1 MERRERRVYEQKV
14 RLSEEELDAVRTVRR
29 EHNLESDAHALRW
42 CVQRVRDLS
51 RGAARKRRQREQR
64 QPGPA
69 AGLPV
74 AK

>member
-1 MERRERRVYEQKV
+1 MERCERRTYEQKV
-14 RLSEEELDAVRTVRR
+14 RLSEQELDDLRTVRR
-29 EHNLESDAHALRW
+29 EQNLESDAHALRW

-51 RGAARKRRQREQR
+51 RAAQRKRRQRG
-64 QPGPA
+64 QPQQGPD